1 MNKLE
6 DLSKISLVNNS
17 HIHIIGMTE
26 IKNIVF
32 TKRTFLLL
40 LTGIGLVL
48 FWRGIWEVSA
58 KIFSEEISL
67 IIGLVILVAIA
78 IYERRQI
85 FQFFGGGK

>member
-1 MNKLE
+1 MKE
-6 DLSKISLVNNS
+6 
-17 HIHIIGMTE
+17 
-26 IKNIVF
+26 IVF

-58 KIFSEEISL
+58 KFFSEEISL
-67 IIGLVILVAIA
+67 IVGLVILMSVA

>member
-1 MNKLE
+1 MKEKFL
-6 DLSKISLVNNS
+6 
-17 HIHIIGMTE
+17 
-26 IKNIVF
+26 
-32 TKRTFLLL
+32 TKRTMLLL

-58 KIFSEEISL
+58 KYFSEYVSL
-67 IIGLVILVAIA
+67 IVGLVILVGVA

>member
-1 MNKLE
+1 LKEKFL
-6 DLSKISLVNNS
+6 
-17 HIHIIGMTE
+17 
-26 IKNIVF
+26 
-32 TKRTFLLL
+32 TKRTMLLL

-58 KIFSEEISL
+58 KYFSEYVSL
-67 IIGLVILVAIA
+67 IVGLVILVGVA

>member
-1 MNKLE
+1 MKEKFL
-6 DLSKISLVNNS
+6 
-17 HIHIIGMTE
+17 
-26 IKNIVF
+26 
-32 TKRTFLLL
+32 TKKTVLLL

-58 KIFSEEISL
+58 KYFSEDVSL
-67 IIGLVILVAIA
+67 IVGLAILISVA